1 MSFKVVFMG
10 TPDFAVHSLKT
21 LHENGIEIAGVVTAT
36 DKPAGRGQK
45 LTPSPIKQYAEQHG
59 LTVLQPEKLKDE
71 NFLQS
76 LQNLHADLFVVVA
89 FRMLP
94 EAVWTMPPKG
104 TINLHASL
112 LPMYRGAAPINWAVM
127 NGEKESGI
135 TTFFIRQ
142 EIDTGN
148 IIAQEKVSIE
158 ESDNAGSLHD
168 KLMVRGA
175 ELLLQT
181 VRSIRDNTYST
192 IPQETLLAEMKEVKS
207 AFKIFKED
215 CHLNWNHSTEKIHNL
230 VRGLSPYPAA
240 WNDLHQPGKEAV
252 NLKIFKTKKTTGQGT
267 PGALETDSKTYI
279 KIFTNDGAL
288 LIEELQ
294 QAGKKRMHVEE
305 FLRGTKPEPGSFL
318 K

>member
-1 MSFKVVFMG
+1 MG

-45 LTPSPIKQYAEQHG
+45 LTPSPVKQYAEQHG
-59 LTVLQPEKLKDE
+59 LLVLQPEKLKDE
-71 NFLQS
+71 NFLEA
-76 LQNLHADLFVVVA
+76 LQQLHADLFVVVA

-158 ESDNAGSLHD
+158 DSDNAGDLHD
-168 KLMVRGA
+168 KLMLRGA
-175 ELLLQT
+175 DLLLKT
-181 VRSIRDNTYST
+181 VCSIRDNTYT
-192 IPQETLLAEMKEVKS
+192 VIPQETLLAELKEVKS

-215 CHLNWNHSTEKIHNL
+215 CHLNWNLNTEKIHNL

-240 WNDLHQPGKEAV
+240 WNDLHQPGKEPV
-252 NLKIFKTKKTTGQGT
+252 NLKIFKTKKTNGHGT
-267 PGALETDSKTYI
+267 PGSLETDHKTYI
-279 KIFTNDGAL
+279 KVFTGDGAL

-294 QAGKKRMHVEE
+294 QAGKKRMPIEE
-305 FLRGTKPEPGSFL
+305 FLRGTKPESGSFL